1 MMMVDGY
8 FASDL
13 PPHEF
18 VQLRR
23 DRKLRAHTLC
33 FSVDTDWECSTFYV
47 KQIENTCN
55 AENAQQWFY
64 ILHKQCNAL
73 NAHQEEANSLSCAR
87 VDVF

>member
-1 MMMVDGY
+1 MVI
-8 FASDL
+8 L
-13 PPHEF
+13 PPIS
-18 VQLRR
+18 
-23 DRKLRAHTLC
+23 LRANLSNSGAIGNYERTLC
-33 FSVDTDWECSTFYV
+33 VFLSTLTENIVDTFYV
-47 KQIENTCN
+47 QQIENTCS